1 MKPCRYDMT
10 HTNGAHPGLPE
21 TLVIPHIAA
30 PLSLRLPAEIAALRE
45 EALSFHQRIG
55 TTMPPI
61 PELILSDAAAWADHT
76 ADEDWLLWR
85 ARLCAERLA
94 AMPVEIAA
102 GERIVG
108 RPRFRDPVEE
118 ERPALDAARAI
129 LAAVPP
135 FPGGDAGHLHPD
147 TEKLFRLGVRG
158 LLDEIAA
165 WKRATDGDAERRGLL

>member
-1 MKPCRYDMT
+1 MSPL
-10 HTNGAHPGLPE
+10 NNANPGLPE
-21 TLVIPHIAA
+21 LLAIPHIER
-30 PLSLRLPAEIAALRE
+30 PLALRLPAEIAALRE

-61 PELILSDAAAWADHT
+61 PELILSDAAAWAEHT
-76 ADEDWLLWR
+76 EDEDWLLWR
-85 ARLCAERLA
+85 ARLVAARLA
-94 AMPVEIAA
+94 AMPVEIAP

-108 RPRFRDPVEE
+108 RPRFRDP
-118 ERPALDAARAI
+118 RRRSGPRWMPRRAI

-147 TEKLFRLGVRG
+147 YEKLFRLGVRG

-165 WKRATDGDAERRGLL
+165 WKRATDGDAERGDFL